1 MLIENDNSF
10 SIKVELN
17 ERKFEF
23 SIDRIRFR
31 VIPKCLL
38 TADDSQLMADR
49 WLDAYQHF

>member
-10 SIKVELN
+10 SIKAELN
-17 ERKFEF
+17 E
-23 SIDRIRFR
+23 S